1 MKSNLVSFIKNQN
14 RTRTWIFSLAVLT
27 LGCFTAFQLGQ
38 PAQAAATKQQ
48 VDRITAAVNESL
60 GASGVKVLSVN
71 DVEFVAGLFEVVVNH
86 NGTKKII
93 YTNASGSHFILG
105 ELLEGKSMQ
114 NLTEAKLDKL
124 NAINFEKDL
133 PLGLALKAVYGNGS
147 RKIAVF
153 EDPNCGYCKRFRKE
167 TLTKLQDTTVYTYV
181 YPVLGRDSV
190 DKAQK
195 VMCASDKSKMWD
207 EWMLKDQ
214 SPSGSG
220 NCNPPIDEL
229 VSLGRGMG
237 VSGTPTVFFQD
248 GTRVS
253 GAVAAADL
261 NRRIAAASRAK
272 Q

>member
-1 MKSNLVSFIKNQN
+1 MKLNPSQLLSKRAGAFLLFAAALSVGA
-14 RTRTWIFSLAVLT
+14 WSLS
-27 LGCFTAFQLGQ
+27 QSIQ
-38 PAQAAATKQQ
+38 PAEAAATKSQI
-48 VDRITAAVNESL
+48 DRITASINDAL
-60 GASGVKVLSVN
+60 GASGVKVISVA
-71 DVEFVAGLFEVVVNH
+71 DIEFIDGLFEVVVNH

-93 YTNASGSHFILG
+93 YTNASGSHLILG
-105 ELLEGKSMQ
+105 ELLESKSMQ
-114 NLTEAKLDKL
+114 NLTEARLDKL
-124 NAINFEKDL
+124 NAINFDKDL
-133 PLGLALKAVYGNGS
+133 PLGLALKTVYGTGS

-181 YPVLGRDSV
+181 FPVLGRDSI

-207 EWMLKDQ
+207 DWMLKDQ

-237 VSGTPTVFFQD
+237 VTGTPTVFFQD

-253 GAVAAADL
+253 GAVGAADL
-261 NRRIAAASRAK
+261 NRRIAAAARSK
-272 Q
+272 

>member
-1 MKSNLVSFIKNQN
+1 M
-14 RTRTWIFSLAVLT
+14 A
-27 LGCFTAFQLGQ
+27 
-38 PAQAAATKQQ
+38 
-48 VDRITAAVNESL
+48 
-60 GASGVKVLSVN
+60 
-71 DVEFVAGLFEVVVNH
+71 
-86 NGTKKII
+86 
-93 YTNASGSHFILG
+93 
-105 ELLEGKSMQ
+105 
-114 NLTEAKLDKL
+114 NLTEARLDKL

-133 PLGLALKAVYGNGS
+133 PLGLALKSVYGTGS

-167 TLTKLQDTTVYTYV
+167 TLSKLQDTTVYTYV

-207 EWMLKDQ
+207 DWMLKDQ
-214 SPSGSG
+214 SPTGNG
-220 NCNPPIDEL
+220 NCNPPIEDL

-253 GAVAAADL
+253 GAIPSADL

-272 Q
+272 